1 MASAASMSTFSL
13 ALALNFCCQLSTSI
27 SWIRS
32 TSSRADCYAAAYCL
46 FPLLFVIGVAFASLV
61 VILP

>member
-1 MASAASMSTFSL
+1 MTTFSL

-46 FPLLFVIGVAFASLV
+46 FLLHFVIGVAFASLV
-61 VILP
+61 VVLP